1 MKTVITTGIFAV
13 LIMPSMIAM
22 AAEVQS
28 GHQSDALH
36 LMEQTRSYVQQEKQY
51 RYYAATDTSNQATQD
66 QTRSMVGADNETGQ
80 GDLNRERIRNR
91 DGSGSGDQNKYGR
104 TGDGN
109 GQYGV
114 GSGKGSGAG
123 GGGGGSRR

>member
-13 LIMPSMIAM
+13 LIMPSMTAM

-28 GHQSDALH
+28 GHQSDAL
-36 LMEQTRSYVQQEKQY
+36 QY